1 VVKHATE
8 LLQLLNDVD
17 TWGSAGSAAGPAPTH
32 AEVRAAP
39 GPFTFTPDTSSAT
52 AALLA
57 KPARTPQPRTASDAY
72 LLATSP
78 AAALDIDELYRSTG
92 WLTPVPFVETS
103 QHQVA
108 AAGNWTAGK
117 IREIKQELSAQP
129 FRALMETAS
138 FDRVPGDEAGEEFKV
153 DATEAR
159 SSSGD
164 EDAEDGDSS
173 DFAGV
178 PRSMAE
184 IFQISNN
191 NRTKNK
197 EKKKMREAQHPL
209 MDGSAEATTA
219 EPEVGLIRAA
229 TSISMFFFDL
239 LF

>member
-32 AEVRAAP
+32 AEVRVAP
-39 GPFTFTPDTSSAT
+39 GPFTFTPDTSSAA

-57 KPARTPQPRTASDAY
+57 KPARTPQPRTASDSY
-72 LLATSP
+72 RLATSP

-92 WLTPVPFVETS
+92 WLTPVPFLDS

-108 AAGNWTAGK
+108 AAGNLNAGK